1 MIQLCM
7 VFIRMIDGFPLWQ
20 GSPFRNQSQVSNS
33 FRYESGVRKV
43 LDARLKFVVNTFRS
57 SSRFRQATE
66 TLDLPWEADA
76 LGAEG
81 GYSGSAQASM
91 RPLTIIGTEHNI
103 DLVVLSPEPE
113 SLESSCQLLV

>member
-1 MIQLCM
+1 MLRGDSKGLLSDPLEGVVVDVDITTCFFLLGEPQTVNPVVLHLESPGYIGSGPLAMIQLCM

-57 SSRFRQATE
+57 SSRFR
-66 TLDLPWEADA
+66 
-76 LGAEG
+76 
-81 GYSGSAQASM
+81 
-91 RPLTIIGTEHNI
+91 RR
-103 DLVVLSPEPE
+103 
-113 SLESSCQLLV
+113 